1 MARERS
7 PNYPAYG
14 LPSAIQFAKMV
25 WDQEKR
31 TAVEMEVIARALG
44 SESVSGPVR
53 SKVAAMRQ
61 YGLLQSVNGKLKVSD
76 RAITLILQKPGQP
89 DYDQAAAE
97 SAIAPSLFAELAFDK
112 PDASDEAL
120 NFYLVRD
127 LKFSTDGAKRLIRS
141 YRETTAFAK
150 LENDSYTT
158 GDAPKGSEPPLVIGQ
173 GASSQRPP
181 KTEGVGRVSF
191 VFALPRGVSA
201 EVIFH
206 GTAPTKRAVEKLR
219 AYLEL
224 FADDLPEDT
233 PEVTP
238 PPKSAALPPGIISEL
253 ADAGRIL
260 LLERENRM
268 ALEDLNAEQRRN
280 QPLDK

>member
-31 TAVEMEVIARALG
+31 TPVEMEVVAGALG

-61 YGLLQSVNGKLKVSD
+61 YGLLQSINGKLKVSD
-76 RAITLILQKPGQP
+76 RAITLILQKAGQP
-89 DYDQAAAE
+89 EYDEAASEA
-97 SAIAPSLFAELAFDK
+97 ALAPSLFAELALDK

-127 LKFSTDGAKRLIRS
+127 LRFSTDGAKRLIRS
-141 YRETTAFAK
+141 YRETAAFAK
-150 LENDSYTT
+150 LGESSYNR
-158 GDAPKGSEPPLVIGQ
+158 GDVPEGPEPPPVIGH
-173 GASSQRPP
+173 AATTQRPP
-181 KTEGVGRVSF
+181 KTEGVGRLSF
-191 VFALPRGVSA
+191 VFALPMGVSA

-206 GTAPTKRAVEKLR
+206 GSATTKRAVEKLCQ
-219 AYLEL
+219 YLEL
-224 FADDLPEDT
+224 FADDLPEDQ
-233 PEVTP
+233 P
-238 PPKSAALPPGIISEL
+238 SAADLNAAAEL
-253 ADAGRIL
+253 
-260 LLERENRM
+260 ETFKREHAYAM
-268 ALEDLNAEQRRN
+268 DDLNAELARDQER
-280 QPLDK
+280 